1 MRRPKL
7 LPPCVTIIAF
17 VPDVKIA
24 ILQLRR
30 AERSGAARRGAMR
43 RRVIIFEAI
52 RDLVPALSMSNS
64 SRPPPLPRASLSR
77 YVYLP
82 FQRLQLTRNCNS
94 CNIIYNG
101 AFPVHRPPVTSYDEQ
116 SGDIKHIKI
125 CGSERFSTLGA
136 RASALTL
143 VKKTAITGV
152 RPNTKSIR
160 GKSRGRVPYSLS
172 TRFATRPRHYFGS

>member
-1 MRRPKL
+1 MRYNNRVCAGCENCDFTTSP
-7 LPPCVTIIAF
+7 
-17 VPDVKIA
+17 
-24 ILQLRR
+24 
-30 AERSGAARRGAMR
+30 RGAGHYFR
-43 RRVIIFEAI
+43 SHPGSRAA
-52 RDLVPALSMSNS
+52 LSLSMSNS
-64 SRPPPLPRASLSR
+64 SRPPPFQRASLSR